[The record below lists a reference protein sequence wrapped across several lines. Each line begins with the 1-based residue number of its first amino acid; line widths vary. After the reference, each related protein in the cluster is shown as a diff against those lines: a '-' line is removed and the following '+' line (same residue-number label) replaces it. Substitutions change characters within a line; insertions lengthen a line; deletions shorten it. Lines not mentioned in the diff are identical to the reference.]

1 MHLLWKLLR
10 RHLSPG
16 QLAGF
21 ALANFLGMMIVLLSV
36 QFYQDLAPAFA
47 GDDGPLPPDY
57 LMVSKRVGA
66 FSSASLEF
74 TPAEQEELSRQPFVK
89 SLGAFS
95 ASRYRVKCRVGMQDI
110 RFSSDMFF
118 ESVPDRFV
126 DVDARMWQ
134 WHEGEP
140 VPIVLPKSYLA
151 VYNFGFAQS
160 HRLPKIG
167 EGLLG
172 MLDVDVEL
180 IGEGRHDILPA
191 RLTGFS
197 SRLNTILVP
206 TSFLEWSNAVY
217 APSSESEKPSRLIL
231 QVVNP
236 ADERL
241 VRYMKQKGYD
251 IDEDKLQAG
260 KTMYFLKL
268 VVAIVLA
275 VGLLISALSFYVLML
290 SIFLLVQKNQEK
302 LQSLLLIGYSPA
314 QVALPYQLL
323 TIGMN
328 AAVLLLAI
336 GGLVVVR
343 SLYMKQLWSVF
354 PKMSDS
360 SILPAIAL
368 GIVLFVI
375 VSIMNAVIIRRRI
388 NIIWNNKG

>member
-126 DVDARMWQ
+126 DVDARVWQ

-302 LQSLLLIGYSPA
+302 LQSLLLIGYSVGR
-314 QVALPYQLL
+314 VALLYQCLTLGVNLL
-323 TIGMN
+323 VFLCAL
-328 AAVLLLAI
+328 AAT
-336 GGLVVVR
+336 
-343 SLYMKQLWSVF
+343 
-354 PKMSDS
+354 
-360 SILPAIAL
+360 
-368 GIVLFVI
+368 LFVRGLYLEHLWRMFPTMQEGSLWLMLSFGAALLVL
-375 VSIMNAVIIRRRI
+375 VSVLNILAVYRKVKQVWRHS
-388 NIIWNNKG
+388 

>member
-126 DVDARMWQ
+126 DVDARVWQ

-167 EGLLG
+167 EGLMG

-206 TSFLEWSNAVY
+206 ASFLEWSNGVY
-217 APSSESEKPSRLIL
+217 APSAGVQQPSRLIL

-302 LQSLLLIGYSPA
+302 LQSLLLIGYSVGR
-314 QVALPYQLL
+314 VALPYQCLTLGVNLL
-323 TIGMN
+323 VFLCAL
-328 AAVLLLAI
+328 AAT
-336 GGLVVVR
+336 
-343 SLYMKQLWSVF
+343 
-354 PKMSDS
+354 
-360 SILPAIAL
+360 
-368 GIVLFVI
+368 LFVRGLYLEHLWRMFPTMQEGSLWLMLSFGAALLVL
-375 VSIMNAVIIRRRI
+375 VSVLNILAVYRKVKQVWRHS
-388 NIIWNNKG
+388 

>member
-126 DVDARMWQ
+126 DVNARVWQ

-206 TSFLEWSNAVY
+206 SSFLEWSNTVY

-241 VRYMKQKGYD
+241 VSYMKQKGYD

-302 LQSLLLIGYSPA
+302 LQSLLLIGYSVSR
-314 QVALPYQLL
+314 VALPYQCLTLSVNLL
-323 TIGMN
+323 VFLCAL
-328 AAVLLLAI
+328 AAT
-336 GGLVVVR
+336 
-343 SLYMKQLWSVF
+343 
-354 PKMSDS
+354 
-360 SILPAIAL
+360 
-368 GIVLFVI
+368 LFVRGLYLEHLWRMFPTMQEGSLWLMLSFGTMLLI
-375 VSIMNAVIIRRRI
+375 LVSVLNILAVYRKVKQVWRHS
-388 NIIWNNKG
+388 

>member
-251 IDEDKLQAG
+251 IDEDKLQA
-260 KTMYFLKL
+260 
-268 VVAIVLA
+268 
-275 VGLLISALSFYVLML
+275 SALSFYVLML

-302 LQSLLLIGYSPA
+302 LQSLLLIGYSVSR
-314 QVALPYQLL
+314 VALPYQCLTLGVNLL
-323 TIGMN
+323 VFLCAL
-328 AAVLLLAI
+328 AATLF
-336 GGLVVVR
+336 VR
-343 SLYMKQLWSVF
+343 DLYLEHLWRMFPTMQEGSLWLMLSF
-354 PKMSDS
+354 G
-360 SILPAIAL
+360 IAL
-368 GIVLFVI
+368 LVL
-375 VSIMNAVIIRRRI
+375 VSVLNILAVYRKVKQVWRHS
-388 NIIWNNKG
+388 

>member
-21 ALANFLGMMIVLLSV
+21 ALANLLGMMIVLLSV

-74 TPAEQEELSRQPFVK
+74 TAAEQEELSRQPFVK
-89 SLGAFS
+89 NLGTFS
-95 ASRYRVKCRVGMQDI
+95 ASRYRVKCRVGMQDV

-126 DVDARMWQ
+126 DVDARVWQ

-206 TSFLEWSNAVY
+206 SSFLEWSNTVY
-217 APSSESEKPSRLIL
+217 APSAGAQQPSRLIL

-241 VRYMKQKGYD
+241 VSFMKQKGYD

-302 LQSLLLIGYSPA
+302 LQSLLLIGYSVGR
-314 QVALPYQLL
+314 VALPYQCLTLGVNLL
-323 TIGMN
+323 VFLSALGATLF
-328 AAVLLLAI
+328 VR
-336 GGLVVVR
+336 GLYLEHLWR
-343 SLYMKQLWSVF
+343 IFPTMQEGSLWLMLSF
-354 PKMSDS
+354 G
-360 SILPAIAL
+360 IAL
-368 GIVLFVI
+368 LILVSVLNI
-375 VSIMNAVIIRRRI
+375 LAVYRKVKQVWRHS
-388 NIIWNNKG
+388 

>member
-74 TPAEQEELSRQPFVK
+74 MPAEQEELSRQPFVK

-126 DVDARMWQ
+126 DVDARAWQ
-134 WHEGEP
+134 WHEGEH

-151 VYNFGFAQS
+151 IYNFGFAQS
-160 HRLPKIG
+160 HCLPKIG

-302 LQSLLLIGYSPA
+302 LQSLLLIGYSVGR
-314 QVALPYQLL
+314 VARPYQCLTLGVNLL
-323 TIGMN
+323 VFLCAL
-328 AAVLLLAI
+328 AATLFVRGLYLEHLWRMFPTMQEGSLWLMLSFGTVLLILVSVLNILA
-336 GGLVVVR
+336 VYRKV
-343 SLYMKQLWSVF
+343 KQVWRHS
-354 PKMSDS
+354 
-360 SILPAIAL
+360 
-368 GIVLFVI
+368 
-375 VSIMNAVIIRRRI
+375 
-388 NIIWNNKG
+388 

>member
-47 GDDGPLPPDY
+47 GGDGPLPPDY

-126 DVDARMWQ
+126 DVDARVWQ

-167 EGLLG
+167 EGLMG

-206 TSFLEWSNAVY
+206 ASFLEWSNGVY
-217 APSSESEKPSRLIL
+217 APSAGVQQPSRLVL

-302 LQSLLLIGYSPA
+302 LQSLLLIGYSVGR
-314 QVALPYQLL
+314 VALPYQCLTLGVNLL
-323 TIGMN
+323 
-328 AAVLLLAI
+328 
-336 GGLVVVR
+336 
-343 SLYMKQLWSVF
+343 VF
-354 PKMSDS
+354 
-360 SILPAIAL
+360 LCAL
-368 GIVLFVI
+368 GATLFVRDLYLEHLWRMFPTMQEGSLWLMLSFGAALLVL
-375 VSIMNAVIIRRRI
+375 VSVLNILAVYRKVKQVWRHS
-388 NIIWNNKG
+388 

>member
-1 MHLLWKLLR
+1 MDGEPAPDGEYRTEDKKV
-10 RHLSPG
+10 
-16 QLAGF
+16 
-21 ALANFLGMMIVLLSV
+21 IVV
-36 QFYQDLAPAFA
+36 VDGKVAEIRDDEAEVAPEEEAPAEDPVIEDLRKENA
-47 GDDGPLPPDY
+47 TL
-57 LMVSKRVGA
+57 R
-66 FSSASLEF
+66 
-74 TPAEQEELSRQPFVK
+74 AEVDELKAKVEELSRQPFVK
-89 SLGAFS
+89 NLGAFS
-95 ASRYRVKCRVGMQDI
+95 ASRYRVKCRVGMQDV

-126 DVDARMWQ
+126 DVDARVWQ

-217 APSSESEKPSRLIL
+217 APSAGAQKPSRLIL

-241 VRYMKQKGYD
+241 VSYMKQKGYD

-302 LQSLLLIGYSPA
+302 LQSLLLIGYSVGR
-314 QVALPYQLL
+314 VALPYQCLTLGVNLL
-323 TIGMN
+323 VFLCAL
-328 AAVLLLAI
+328 AATLFVR
-336 GGLVVVR
+336 GLYLEHLWR
-343 SLYMKQLWSVF
+343 MFPTMQEGSLWLMLSF
-354 PKMSDS
+354 G
-360 SILPAIAL
+360 IAL
-368 GIVLFVI
+368 LILVSVLNI
-375 VSIMNAVIIRRRI
+375 LAVYRKVKQVWRHS
-388 NIIWNNKG
+388 

>member
-21 ALANFLGMMIVLLSV
+21 ALANFFGMMIVLLSV

-89 SLGAFS
+89 NLGAFS

-126 DVDARMWQ
+126 DVDARVWQ

-172 MLDVDVEL
+172 MLEVDVEL

-206 TSFLEWSNAVY
+206 SSFLEWSNAVY

-241 VRYMKQKGYD
+241 VSYMKQKGYD

-302 LQSLLLIGYSPA
+302 LQSLLLIGYSVSR
-314 QVALPYQLL
+314 VALPYQCLTLGVNLL
-323 TIGMN
+323 VFLCAL
-328 AAVLLLAI
+328 AATLFVRGLYLEHLWRMFPTMQEGSLWLMLSFGTVLLILVSVLNILA
-336 GGLVVVR
+336 VYRKVKHVWR
-343 SLYMKQLWSVF
+343 HS
-354 PKMSDS
+354 
-360 SILPAIAL
+360 
-368 GIVLFVI
+368 
-375 VSIMNAVIIRRRI
+375 
-388 NIIWNNKG
+388 

>member
-126 DVDARMWQ
+126 DVDARVWQ

-302 LQSLLLIGYSPA
+302 LQSLLLIGYSVGR
-314 QVALPYQLL
+314 VALPYQCLTLGVNLL
-323 TIGMN
+323 
-328 AAVLLLAI
+328 
-336 GGLVVVR
+336 
-343 SLYMKQLWSVF
+343 VF
-354 PKMSDS
+354 
-360 SILPAIAL
+360 LCAL
-368 GIVLFVI
+368 GATLFVRGLYLEHLWRMFPTMQEGSLWLMLSFGAALLVL
-375 VSIMNAVIIRRRI
+375 VSVLNILAVYRKVKQVWRHS
-388 NIIWNNKG
+388 

>member
-126 DVDARMWQ
+126 DVSARVWQ

-206 TSFLEWSNAVY
+206 SSFLEWSNAVY

-302 LQSLLLIGYSPA
+302 LQSLLLIGYSVGR
-314 QVALPYQLL
+314 VALPYQCLTLGVNLL
-323 TIGMN
+323 
-328 AAVLLLAI
+328 
-336 GGLVVVR
+336 
-343 SLYMKQLWSVF
+343 VF
-354 PKMSDS
+354 
-360 SILPAIAL
+360 LCAL
-368 GIVLFVI
+368 GATLFVRGLYLEHLWRMFPTMQEGSLWLMLSFGAALLVL
-375 VSIMNAVIIRRRI
+375 VSVLNILAVYRKVKQVWRHS
-388 NIIWNNKG
+388 

>member
-126 DVDARMWQ
+126 DVDARVWQ

-191 RLTGFS
+191 HLTGFS

-302 LQSLLLIGYSPA
+302 LQSLLLIGYSVGR
-314 QVALPYQLL
+314 VALPYQCLTLGVNLL
-323 TIGMN
+323 VFLCAL
-328 AAVLLLAI
+328 AATLFVR
-336 GGLVVVR
+336 GLYLEHLWR
-343 SLYMKQLWSVF
+343 MFPTMQEGSLWLMLSF
-354 PKMSDS
+354 G
-360 SILPAIAL
+360 IAL
-368 GIVLFVI
+368 LVL
-375 VSIMNAVIIRRRI
+375 VSVLNILAVYRKVKQVWRHS
-388 NIIWNNKG
+388 

>member
-126 DVDARMWQ
+126 DVDARAWQ

-302 LQSLLLIGYSPA
+302 LQSLLLIGYSVGR
-314 QVALPYQLL
+314 VALPYQCLTLGVNLL
-323 TIGMN
+323 VFLCAL
-328 AAVLLLAI
+328 AATLFLRGLYLEHLWRMFPTMQEGSLWLMLSFGTVLLILVSVLNILA
-336 GGLVVVR
+336 VYRKV
-343 SLYMKQLWSVF
+343 KQVWRHS
-354 PKMSDS
+354 
-360 SILPAIAL
+360 
-368 GIVLFVI
+368 
-375 VSIMNAVIIRRRI
+375 
-388 NIIWNNKG
+388 

>member
-74 TPAEQEELSRQPFVK
+74 TPAEQEELSHQPFVK
-89 SLGAFS
+89 GLGAFS
-95 ASRYRVKCRVGMQDI
+95 ASRYRVKCRVGMQDV

-126 DVDARMWQ
+126 DVSARVWQ

-206 TSFLEWSNAVY
+206 SSFLEWSNAVY
-217 APSSESEKPSRLIL
+217 APSSEVEKPSRLIL

-302 LQSLLLIGYSPA
+302 LQSLLLIGYSVGR
-314 QVALPYQLL
+314 VALPYQCLTLGVNLL
-323 TIGMN
+323 VFLCALTATLFVRGLYLERLWRMFPTMQEGSLWLMLSFGT
-328 AAVLLLAI
+328 VLLILVSVLNILA
-336 GGLVVVR
+336 VYRKV
-343 SLYMKQLWSVF
+343 KQVWRHS
-354 PKMSDS
+354 
-360 SILPAIAL
+360 
-368 GIVLFVI
+368 
-375 VSIMNAVIIRRRI
+375 
-388 NIIWNNKG
+388 

>member
-16 QLAGF
+16 QLVGF
-21 ALANFLGMMIVLLSV
+21 ALANFMGMMIVLLSV

-66 FSSASLEF
+66 FSSSSLEF
-74 TPAEQEELSRQPFVK
+74 TPEEQDELSGQPFVK
-89 SLGAFS
+89 NLGVFS
-95 ASRYRVKCRVGMQDI
+95 ASRYRVKCRVGMQDV

-126 DVDARMWQ
+126 DVDARVWQ

-206 TSFLEWSNAVY
+206 ASFLEWSNAVY
-217 APSSESEKPSRLIL
+217 APSAGTQHPSRLIL

-241 VRYMKQKGYD
+241 VSYMKQKGYD

-268 VVAIVLA
+268 IVAIVLA

-302 LQSLLLIGYSPA
+302 LQSLLLIGYSVGR
-314 QVALPYQLL
+314 VALPYQCLTLGVNLL
-323 TIGMN
+323 
-328 AAVLLLAI
+328 
-336 GGLVVVR
+336 
-343 SLYMKQLWSVF
+343 VF
-354 PKMSDS
+354 LS
-360 SILPAIAL
+360 AL
-368 GIVLFVI
+368 GATLFVRGLYLERLWHMFPTMQEGSLWLMLSFGTVLFI
-375 VSIMNAVIIRRRI
+375 LVSVLNILAVYRKVRQVWRHS
-388 NIIWNNKG
+388 

>member
-16 QLAGF
+16 QFAGF

-95 ASRYRVKCRVGMQDI
+95 ASGMQDV

-126 DVDARMWQ
+126 DVDARVWQ

-180 IGEGRHDILPA
+180 IGKGRHDILPA

-206 TSFLEWSNAVY
+206 SSFLEWSNAVY

-241 VRYMKQKGYD
+241 VSYMKQKGYD

-302 LQSLLLIGYSPA
+302 LQSLLLIGYSVGR
-314 QVALPYQLL
+314 VALPYQCLTLGVNLL
-323 TIGMN
+323 VFLCAL
-328 AAVLLLAI
+328 AATLFVRGLYLERLWRMFPTMQEGSLWLMLSFGTVLLILVSVLNILA
-336 GGLVVVR
+336 VYRKV
-343 SLYMKQLWSVF
+343 KQVWRHS
-354 PKMSDS
+354 
-360 SILPAIAL
+360 
-368 GIVLFVI
+368 
-375 VSIMNAVIIRRRI
+375 
-388 NIIWNNKG
+388 

>member
-36 QFYQDLAPAFA
+36 QFYVDLAPAFA

-74 TPAEQEELSRQPFVK
+74 TPEEQEELSRQPFVK
-89 SLGAFS
+89 NLGAFS
-95 ASRYRVKCRVGMQDI
+95 ASRYRVKCRVGMQDV

-126 DVDARMWQ
+126 DVDARVWQ

-206 TSFLEWSNAVY
+206 SSFLEGSNAVY
-217 APSSESEKPSRLIL
+217 APSAGAQRPSRLIL

-241 VRYMKQKGYD
+241 VSYMKQKGYD

-302 LQSLLLIGYSPA
+302 LQSLLLIGYSVGR
-314 QVALPYQLL
+314 VALLYQCLTLGVNLL
-323 TIGMN
+323 VFLCAL
-328 AAVLLLAI
+328 AATLFVR
-336 GGLVVVR
+336 GLYLEHLWR
-343 SLYMKQLWSVF
+343 MFPTMQEGSLWLMLSF
-354 PKMSDS
+354 G
-360 SILPAIAL
+360 IAL
-368 GIVLFVI
+368 LVL
-375 VSIMNAVIIRRRI
+375 VSVLNILAVYRKVKQVWRHS
-388 NIIWNNKG
+388 

>member
-126 DVDARMWQ
+126 DVDARVWQ

-241 VRYMKQKGYD
+241 VSYMKQKGYD

-302 LQSLLLIGYSPA
+302 LQSLLLIGYSVGR
-314 QVALPYQLL
+314 VALPYQCLTLGVNLL
-323 TIGMN
+323 
-328 AAVLLLAI
+328 
-336 GGLVVVR
+336 
-343 SLYMKQLWSVF
+343 VF
-354 PKMSDS
+354 
-360 SILPAIAL
+360 LCAL
-368 GIVLFVI
+368 GATLFVRGLYLEHLWRMFPTMQEGSLWLMLSFGAALLVL
-375 VSIMNAVIIRRRI
+375 VSVLNILAVYRKVKQVWRHS
-388 NIIWNNKG
+388 

>member
-16 QLAGF
+16 QLVGF

-36 QFYQDLAPAFA
+36 QFYEDLAPALA
-47 GDDGPLPPDY
+47 GDDGPLPPDF

-66 FSSASLEF
+66 FSSSPLEF

-89 SLGAFS
+89 NLGAFS
-95 ASRYRVKCRVGMQDI
+95 ASHYRVKCRVGMQDV

-126 DVDARMWQ
+126 DVDARVWR

-206 TSFLEWSNAVY
+206 ASFLEWSNVVY
-217 APSSESEKPSRLIL
+217 APSAEVQQPSRLIL

-241 VRYMKQKGYD
+241 VSYMKQRGYD

-302 LQSLLLIGYSPA
+302 LQSLLLIGYSVGR
-314 QVALPYQLL
+314 VALPYQCL
-323 TIGMN
+323 TL
-328 AAVLLLAI
+328 AVNFGVFLLA
-336 GGLVVVR
+336 
-343 SLYMKQLWSVF
+343 
-354 PKMSDS
+354 
-360 SILPAIAL
+360 L
-368 GIVLFVI
+368 GAALFVRGI
-375 VSIMNAVIIRRRI
+375 YLERLWRMFPAMQEGSLRLMLSFGAALLILVSVLNILAVYRKVNQVWRHS
-388 NIIWNNKG
+388 

>member
-126 DVDARMWQ
+126 DVDAHVWQ

-241 VRYMKQKGYD
+241 VSYMKQKGYD

-302 LQSLLLIGYSPA
+302 LQSLLLIGYSVGR
-314 QVALPYQLL
+314 VALPYQCLTLGVNLL
-323 TIGMN
+323 VFLCAL
-328 AAVLLLAI
+328 AATLFVR
-336 GGLVVVR
+336 GLYLEHLWR
-343 SLYMKQLWSVF
+343 MFPTMQEGSLWLMLSF
-354 PKMSDS
+354 G
-360 SILPAIAL
+360 IAL
-368 GIVLFVI
+368 LVL
-375 VSIMNAVIIRRRI
+375 VSVLNILAVYRKVKQVWRHS
-388 NIIWNNKG
+388 